1 MPFLISDLLPGE
13 STEWFKQLFRK
24 LLIANRGEIACRIIR
39 TAQRLNIPVATVYS
53 DADRNALHSSFA
65 DESVYLGA
73 SRPSESYLNVDR
85 IIEAAKQVGADAL
98 HPGYGFLSEN
108 SILAEACEKENIEFI
123 GPSSHVID
131 CMASKAQA
139 AAIAIE
145 AGVPVLPGFRETEY
159 SDESLANL
167 AQSIGFPVLLKAALG
182 GGGRG
187 MSIVH
192 SERQLA
198 ESLAAVKAQAK
209 EFFGNDLIII
219 EKYLNPARHIE
230 VQIAA
235 DKHGNAVHLFDRD
248 CSAQRRYQKIV
259 EEATAPQISQ
269 NTRERMYEAA
279 ISLTR
284 ALNYHS
290 VGTVEFLL
298 ADTEFYFMEMNTR
311 LQVEHTVTEQVAG
324 VDLVEWQLRI
334 AAGESIS
341 HWNIPSS
348 PNGHSIQ
355 ARIYAENPEKG
366 FLPSPGHIRFLRY
379 PSESDYLQMHTGVR
393 QNDVVDVH
401 YDPLIAKVVVS
412 DSDRP
417 KAIERLKQA
426 LRDLH
431 VVGVDTNVTF
441 LSNLITTHDFTTCT
455 HDIKYVEN
463 NLPELT
469 AKNRELPS
477 EILALALLYLTSKS
491 TEICPKAF
499 IENDDKY
506 SPWRTNSGWRLN
518 SRKEIACSFECND
531 QIFNVSALLGEQP
544 IVVIIKEREFRCFNV
559 QIFDHS
565 IEAKIDEVEWTLPV
579 ILLED
584 EIYLFH
590 QSSRYGLRLSD
601 RLSVAHSTNVDAGSL
616 TAPLPGRI
624 ARVLVEEGESVST
637 GQVLIVVEAMKMEH
651 PIASPIDGFVTSIP
665 YSENQLVD
673 EGASCI
679 FVEPSN
685 QSDRISNNE

>member
-1 MPFLISDLLPGE
+1 MPFLKSDLLPGE
-13 STEWFKQLFRK
+13 STKWIEQLFRK

-39 TAQRLNIPVATVYS
+39 TAQHLNIPVSTVYS
-53 DADRNALHSSFA
+53 DADRDALHTSLA

-85 IIEAAKQVGADAL
+85 IIEAAKMVSADAL

-108 SILAEACEKENIEFI
+108 SILAKACENENIEFI
-123 GPSSHVID
+123 GPSSQVID

-139 AAIAIE
+139 AAIAVE
-145 AGVPVLPGFRETEY
+145 AGVPVLPGFRETEN
-159 SDESLANL
+159 SDDSLAKL
-167 AQSIGFPVLLKAALG
+167 AQTIGFPVLLKAALG

-192 SERQLA
+192 SEPQLV

-219 EKYLNPARHIE
+219 EKYLNPARHVE

-248 CSAQRRYQKIV
+248 CSTQRRYQKIV
-259 EEATAPQISQ
+259 EEAPAPQIDQ
-269 NTRERMYEAA
+269 NTRERMYAAA

-284 ALNYHS
+284 ALDYHS

-298 ADTEFYFMEMNTR
+298 ADNEFYFMEMNTR
-311 LQVEHTVTEQVAG
+311 LQVEHPVTEQVTG

-341 HWNIPSS
+341 HLKIPSS

-366 FLPSPGHIRFLRY
+366 FLPSPGHIRYLSY
-379 PSESDYLQMHTGVR
+379 PSESDNLQMHTGVR

-401 YDPLIAKVVVS
+401 YDPLISKVVVS

-417 KAIERLKQA
+417 KAIERLKKA

-431 VVGVDTNVTF
+431 VVGVDTNVAF
-441 LSNLITTHDFTTCT
+441 LSNLLTTHDFTTCT
-455 HDIKYVEN
+455 HDIKFVEN

-469 AKNRELPS
+469 AQNRELPA
-477 EILALALLYLTSKS
+477 EILALALLYLKS
-491 TEICPKAF
+491 ESTQIWLKDA

-506 SPWRTNSGWRLN
+506 SPWRTESGWRLN
-518 SRKEIACSFECND
+518 SHKEFACGFVCDD
-531 QIFNVSALLGEQP
+531 QIYNVSVLLGEYQ
-544 IVVIIKEREFRCFNV
+544 IVVKIKERVYRCSNV
-559 QIFDHS
+559 QILDHEIGATIDD
-565 IEAKIDEVEWTLPV
+565 IEWSLPV
-579 ILLED
+579 VSLED
-584 EIYLFH
+584 ELYLFH
-590 QSSRYGLRLSD
+590 QCSSYGLRLSD
-601 RLSVAHSTNVDAGSL
+601 RLSVASSSNVNTGSL

-624 ARVLVEEGESVST
+624 ARILVEKGESVST

-651 PIASPIDGFVTSIP
+651 PITSPIDGVVTSIP

-679 FVEPSN
+679 FVEESI
-685 QSDRISNNE
+685 QSDSISNNE

>member
-1 MPFLISDLLPGE
+1 LISDLLPGE

-39 TAQRLNIPVATVYS
+39 TTQRLNIPVATVYS
-53 DADRNALHSSFA
+53 DADRNALHSSLA

-123 GPSSHVID
+123 GPSSHAID

-145 AGVPVLPGFRETEY
+145 AGVPVLPGFRETEC

-192 SERQLA
+192 SEHQLA

-219 EKYLNPARHIE
+219 EKYLNSARHIE

-366 FLPSPGHIRFLRY
+366 FLPSPGHIRYLRY

-477 EILALALLYLTSKS
+477 EVLALALLYLTSKS
-491 TEICPKAF
+491 SEICPKAF

-506 SPWRTNSGWRLN
+506 SPWRTNIGWRLN

-601 RLSVAHSTNVDAGSL
+601 RLSVAHSANVDAGSL

-651 PIASPIDGFVTSIP
+651 PIASPMDGFVTSIP

>member
-1 MPFLISDLLPGE
+1 M
-13 STEWFKQLFRK
+13 FRK

-53 DADRNALHSSFA
+53 DADRDALHNSLA
-65 DESVYLGA
+65 NESVYLGA

-85 IIEAAKQVGADAL
+85 IIEAAKHVGADAL

-108 SILAEACEKENIEFI
+108 SILAESCEKENIEFI
-123 GPSSHVID
+123 GPPSHVID

-159 SDESLANL
+159 SDDSLAKL
-167 AQSIGFPVLLKAALG
+167 AQTIGFPVLLKAALG

-192 SERQLA
+192 SEHQLV
-198 ESLAAVKAQAK
+198 ESLAAVKAQAR

-219 EKYLNPARHIE
+219 EKYLNPARHVE

-248 CSAQRRYQKIV
+248 CSAQRRYQKIA
-259 EEATAPQISQ
+259 EEAPAPQIDQ
-269 NTRERMYEAA
+269 NTRERMYAAA

-290 VGTVEFLL
+290 VGTIEFLL
-298 ADTEFYFMEMNTR
+298 AGTEFYFMEMNTR
-311 LQVEHTVTEQVAG
+311 LQVEHTVTEQVAE

-341 HWNIPSS
+341 HLKSPSS

-366 FLPSPGHIRFLRY
+366 FLPSPGHIRYLRY
-379 PSESDYLQMHTGVR
+379 PSESDHLQMHTGVR

-455 HDIKYVEN
+455 HDIKFVEN

-469 AKNRELPS
+469 AQSRELPS
-477 EILALALLYLTSKS
+477 EILALALLYLTSNS
-491 TEICPKAF
+491 TDIWPNGF

-518 SRKEIACSFECND
+518 SHKEFACGFECND
-531 QIFNVSALLGEQP
+531 QIYNVSVQFGEQQ
-544 IVVIIKEREFRCFNV
+544 IVAKIKERVFRCSNV
-559 QIFDHS
+559 QFFDHA
-565 IEAKIDEVEWTLPV
+565 IEATIDDVEWSLPV

-584 EIYLFH
+584 EVYLFH
-590 QSSRYGLRLSD
+590 QSSRYALRLSD
-601 RLSVAHSTNVDAGSL
+601 RLSAARSANVDAGSL
-616 TAPLPGRI
+616 ASPLPGRI
-624 ARVLVEEGESVST
+624 ARVLVEEGEAVSS
-637 GQVLIVVEAMKMEH
+637 GQVLLVVEAMKMEH
-651 PIASPIDGFVTSIP
+651 PIASPIDGVVSSIP

-679 FVEPSN
+679 FVEPSK
-685 QSDRISNNE
+685 QSDGNSNNE